1 MSLSKL
7 RHSIFYGWW
16 VLLACAVIQFYFG
29 GTFFQGF
36 TALFNPI
43 TEEFGWSY
51 ALISLA
57 STFRG
62 FEAGIA
68 APIIGIFVDRLGPRR
83 LLITGTVIMGAG
95 FFLFSRVNALWNF
108 YAVSL
113 ILALGLSLASG
124 VVTMAA
130 VASWFKKRT
139 SLAMGIL
146 TSGFGASG
154 LLVPAVVWFID
165 QHGWRWAE
173 VFFGIG
179 GWVLCIPLALLVKS
193 PPEEAEHKRASARLT
208 QPIVMMSTGV
218 ILKRKDFWL
227 LSLAVFFGGVA
238 GAAVIVHQ
246 IPYLVSIG
254 ISRQTAG
261 FLVVV
266 LSLSNVAGRMLFGW
280 LGDFL
285 DRRYC
290 WVIVVVIKAAG
301 VLAFAFSRTAGQFI
315 PSLIA
320 LGVGFG
326 GLIPLRP
333 TLQIEL
339 FGMTAFAT
347 VQGLL
352 MVFITLGTIISP
364 PFAGWVFDLTGKYQ
378 PAFIIL
384 GVVTLLAIP
393 MILATS
399 GKTSHHPAVT

>member
-1 MSLSKL
+1 
-7 RHSIFYGWW
+7 
-16 VLLACAVIQFYFG
+16 
-29 GTFFQGF
+29 
-36 TALFNPI
+36 
-43 TEEFGWSY
+43 
-51 ALISLA
+51 
-57 STFRG
+57 
-62 FEAGIA
+62 
-68 APIIGIFVDRLGPRR
+68 
-83 LLITGTVIMGAG
+83 
-95 FFLFSRVNALWNF
+95 
-108 YAVSL
+108 
-113 ILALGLSLASG
+113 
-124 VVTMAA
+124 
-130 VASWFKKRT
+130 
-139 SLAMGIL
+139 MGIL
-146 TSGFGASG
+146 TSGFGAAG
-154 LLVPAVVWFID
+154 LIVPAVVWLID
-165 QHGWRWAE
+165 QYGWRWAE

-193 PPEEAEHKRASARLT
+193 PPEEVERRKTSVRMAQPAGTISAGT
-208 QPIVMMSTGV
+208 

-238 GAAVIVHQ
+238 GSAVVVHQ

-266 LSLSNVAGRMLFGW
+266 LSLSNVTGRMLFGW

-301 VLAFAFSRTAGQFI
+301 VLAFAFSRTVGQFI

-339 FGMTAFAT
+339 FGMTDFAT

-364 PFAGWVFDLTGKYQ
+364 PFAGWIFDLTGKYQ

-399 GKTSHHPAVT
+399 GKTSRRSAIA